1 MENKDCLYGV
11 VIRRGKEIVTV
22 AVLCFFMALLCLLFI
37 AVGIVWSLA
46 DCTIRKLEK
55 GAAYEEKT

>member
-1 MENKDCLYGV
+1 MEKKNCLYDV

-22 AVLCFFMALLCLLFI
+22 AVLCVFIALLCLLFI
-37 AVGIVWSLA
+37 AVDIVWSLA

-55 GAAYEEKT
+55 GGCL